1 MIRLRFIFWFLAL
14 IATYIS
20 ASTAPRTF
28 PHFIIIFLILISI
41 AGVLSLYVFYRHIH
55 IKVFTEQ
62 LTITRDQQALWEMS
76 ITNHSKFNSIKLI
89 LNKEALLLAPL
100 ETHRLTYQQPVE
112 HVGPVVFDVQLDLRL
127 VDALGFFNKKIT
139 LPVFP
144 IIDVIPFV
152 TSDRSTAISPLLEGE
167 TTTHRSPLAYLAQE
181 ELDTIHPLQPNQPL
195 KWIHWKL
202 SARLQ
207 TWMVRTFVEDSSTK
221 VLLIL
226 DSQPIYN
233 LDQRDIY
240 LDFVA
245 YLMAELIQRSSFA
258 GLVANQEKQV
268 VDSIETNLT
277 KLSRL
282 PLEPKTTLENQL
294 ASFLDPSLLNLVV
307 LSEPSTQ
314 RFEALLEY
322 EIYFEQLQVILFCE
336 DATTVD
342 LPLALQGLSIIV
354 LEYAYEPVKS

>member
-1 MIRLRFIFWFLAL
+1 MIRLRFVFWFFAL

-20 ASTAPRTF
+20 ASTSPRNF
-28 PHFIIIFLILISI
+28 PHFIIIFLLLIPV
-41 AGVLSLYVFYRHIH
+41 AGFISLLLFSRYIH

-62 LTITRDQQALWEMS
+62 LTITRDQSALWQMN
-76 ITNHSKFNSIKLI
+76 ITNQSKFNSMKLI
-89 LNKEALLLAPL
+89 LNKELLLLAPL
-100 ETHRLTYQQPVE
+100 ETHRLNYQQPVE
-112 HVGPVVFDVQLDLRL
+112 HIGPVVFDFQLDLKL
-127 VDALGFFNKKIT
+127 IDALDFFSKKIA

-144 IIDVIPFV
+144 TIDVIPFV
-152 TSDRSTAISPLLEGE
+152 SSARSTSISPLLEGE

-226 DSQPIYN
+226 DSEPISN
-233 LDQRDIY
+233 LDQRDSY

-245 YLMAELIQRSSFA
+245 YLMAELMERSSFA
-258 GLVANQEKQV
+258 GLVANQEKQII
-268 VDSIETNLT
+268 DSIDTGLL

-307 LSEPSTQ
+307 LSEPSIHS
-314 RFEALLEY
+314 FEALLEY
-322 EIYFEQLQVILFCE
+322 EIYFEQLQVIVFCE
-336 DATTVD
+336 DATKID
-342 LPLALQGLSIIV
+342 LPLALQSLSILV